1 MEGFQNV
8 PVESNGCVLVG
19 NCVYSMRPLVK
30 LRPLLL

>member
-19 NCVYSMRPLVK
+19 NSVYGVRPLVK
-30 LRPLLL
+30 LRLLLL